1 MRRLGSTFV
10 TLWLTFFVP
19 SLIVWG
25 LMLRWSGS
33 AADRFESIWRWTADR
48 LAFPLLLERQTD
60 WSWQA
65 LSSDS
70 RLDATSR
77 FLLLTALWAIMLA
90 LPLALIGG
98 WWMWMTSRGSRATPP
113 SSSASYDSQATL
125 ALSKPSSTIHS
136 PMGALYLLT
145 IPLALLYHTLRTA
158 LSVLRPALATFVIT
172 WAAALVIFG
181 IWFAQLE
188 PWEWRDAFV
197 AIRINGWEGYLDAL
211 HIPRM
216 FNDQWYAW
224 WGEFWNRPPVNPG
237 DWDQPMELR
246 YLMALHAARHA
257 LAPAIVVA
265 AWSFVAAVFR
275 HGKDVP

>member
-10 TLWLTFFVP
+10 MLWLTFFVP

-25 LMLRWSGS
+25 LMLRWSD
-33 AADRFESIWRWTADR
+33 ATADRFESIWRWTADR

-125 ALSKPSSTIHS
+125 ALSKPSSTIH
-136 PMGALYLLT
+136 
-145 IPLALLYHTLRTA
+145 
-158 LSVLRPALATFVIT
+158 VLRPALATFVIT

-197 AIRINGWEGYLDAL
+197 AIRINPRFRLKVKGRCTGFGRGAYHRRRGFPQYELSSRGY
-211 HIPRM
+211 RV
-216 FNDQWYAW
+216 
-224 WGEFWNRPPVNPG
+224 EK
-237 DWDQPMELR
+237 LR
-246 YLMALHAARHA
+246 NL
-257 LAPAIVVA
+257 
-265 AWSFVAAVFR
+265 VFR
-275 HGKDVP
+275 VASTNVPLPFQVYWKVRNGGDEAHRSNALRGEINEDTGHLCHSESTLYKGTH